1 MGAGTAAH
9 SRCASRAALH
19 ASTNVPASPSDTSAT
34 VSNVNAGFVE
44 VIRPPGAPSGGRPPI
59 IEATVRVSEAVPS
72 RASVVRILSASRPL
86 SFAYLGTILHQSLGT
101 LLTVKSGYVERHTG
115 RLVGLKDV
123 GIVDKAIANSVPAIP
138 RPIVK
143 RISGRYIAGDTL
155 DEAISEVR
163 DLNEQGCVA
172 TIDLLG
178 ESTESKADATATLRD
193 YEKVVDALDEHGL
206 DSGISV
212 KLTGLGL
219 TLDEQLCRANLEEV
233 VEYAK
238 ERGRFVR
245 VDMEDSPYT
254 EATLRIVEDTH
265 ARHGNTGA
273 VLQAYMRR
281 SIEDVQLAIQAG
293 YSVRLC
299 KGIYDEPRSIA
310 YKDFDTV
317 RQNYIFLLDEL
328 LKGGVYVG
336 IATHDE
342 FLIWHALRLIHQL
355 EVPEDRYEFQ
365 MLLGVDEELR
375 SILVGAGHKLR
386 VYVPFGEDW
395 YEYSSRRLKEN
406 PKIAGY
412 VARDVIG
419 GITAK
424 VKR

>member
-1 MGAGTAAH
+1 M
-9 SRCASRAALH
+9 
-19 ASTNVPASPSDTSAT
+19 
-34 VSNVNAGFVE
+34 
-44 VIRPPGAPSGGRPPI
+44 
-59 IEATVRVSEAVPS
+59 
-72 RASVVRILSASRPL
+72 
-86 SFAYLGTILHQSLGT
+86 
-101 LLTVKSGYVERHTG
+101 
-115 RLVGLKDV
+115 
-123 GIVDKAIANSVPAIP
+123 GIVDKAIANSVPVIP

-143 RISGRYIAGDTL
+143 RISSRYIAGDTL
-155 DEAISEVR
+155 EEAVSTIG
-163 DLNEQGCVA
+163 DLNKEGCVA

-178 ESTESKADATATLRD
+178 ESTESKADAAAKLKD
-193 YEKVVDALDEHGL
+193 YEKVIDALDEHDL
-206 DSGISV
+206 QSGISV

-219 TLDEQLCRANLEEV
+219 TLKEELCRANLEEV
-233 VEYAK
+233 IEYAAD
-238 ERGRFVR
+238 RGRFVR

-254 EATLRIVEDTH
+254 EATLNVVRDMHE
-265 ARHGNTGA
+265 RHENTGA

-281 SIEDVQLAIQAG
+281 SIEDVQNIIESG

-355 EVPEDRYEFQ
+355 EIPADRYEFQ

-395 YEYSSRRLKEN
+395 YEYSTRRLKEN

-419 GITAK
+419 SMTAR
-424 VKR
+424 VKG

>member
-1 MGAGTAAH
+1 M
-9 SRCASRAALH
+9 
-19 ASTNVPASPSDTSAT
+19 
-34 VSNVNAGFVE
+34 
-44 VIRPPGAPSGGRPPI
+44 
-59 IEATVRVSEAVPS
+59 
-72 RASVVRILSASRPL
+72 
-86 SFAYLGTILHQSLGT
+86 
-101 LLTVKSGYVERHTG
+101 
-115 RLVGLKDV
+115 
-123 GIVDKAIANSVPAIP
+123 GIVDKAIANSVPVIP

-143 RISGRYIAGDTL
+143 KISSRYIAGDTL
-155 DEAISEVR
+155 QEAVSTIS
-163 DLNEQGCVA
+163 DLNKEGCVA

-178 ESTESKADATATLRD
+178 ESTESKADAASKLKD
-193 YEKVVDALDEHGL
+193 YKKVLDALDEHDL
-206 DSGISV
+206 NSGISV

-219 TLDEQLCRANLEEV
+219 TLNEELCRANLEEII
-233 VEYAK
+233 EYAAA
-238 ERGRFVR
+238 RGRFVR

-254 EATLRIVEDTH
+254 LNLVGYMYG
-265 ARHGNTGA
+265 RHENTGA

-281 SIEDVQLAIQAG
+281 SIEDVQNIIG
-293 YSVRLC
+293 VGFSVRLC
-299 KGIYDEPRSIA
+299 KGIYDEPRAIA

-365 MLLGVDEELR
+365 MLLGVDEQLR
-375 SILVGAGHKLR
+375 SILVDSGHKLR

-412 VARDVIG
+412 VTKDVIG
-419 GITAK
+419 SITGRI
-424 VKR
+424 KR

>member
-1 MGAGTAAH
+1 M
-9 SRCASRAALH
+9 
-19 ASTNVPASPSDTSAT
+19 
-34 VSNVNAGFVE
+34 
-44 VIRPPGAPSGGRPPI
+44 
-59 IEATVRVSEAVPS
+59 
-72 RASVVRILSASRPL
+72 
-86 SFAYLGTILHQSLGT
+86 
-101 LLTVKSGYVERHTG
+101 
-115 RLVGLKDV
+115 

-143 RISGRYIAGDTL
+143 RISSRYIAGDTL
-155 DEAISEVR
+155 DEALSTVR
-163 DLNEQGCVA
+163 ALNEQGCVA

-178 ESTESKADATATLRD
+178 ESTESKADAAATLRN
-193 YEKVVDALDEHGL
+193 YERVLDALDAHGL
-206 DSGISV
+206 EGCISV

-219 TLDEQLCRANLEEV
+219 TLNEQLCRANLEEV

-245 VDMEDSPYT
+245 VDMEDSPHT
-254 EATLRIVEDTH
+254 EATLQIVHDTYGH
-265 ARHGNTGA
+265 HENTGA

-281 SIEDVQLAIQAG
+281 SIEDVQHVIDAG
-293 YSVRLC
+293 FSVRLC
-299 KGIYDEPRSIA
+299 KGIYDEPREIA

-375 SILVGAGHKLR
+375 SILVEAGHKLR

-395 YEYSSRRLKEN
+395 YEYSTRRLKEN

-419 GITAK
+419 SMTAR

>member
-1 MGAGTAAH
+1 M
-9 SRCASRAALH
+9 
-19 ASTNVPASPSDTSAT
+19 
-34 VSNVNAGFVE
+34 
-44 VIRPPGAPSGGRPPI
+44 
-59 IEATVRVSEAVPS
+59 
-72 RASVVRILSASRPL
+72 
-86 SFAYLGTILHQSLGT
+86 
-101 LLTVKSGYVERHTG
+101 
-115 RLVGLKDV
+115 
-123 GIVDKAIANSVPAIP
+123 DKAIANSVPVIP

-143 RISGRYIAGDTL
+143 KISSRYIAGDTL
-155 DEAISEVR
+155 EEAVSAIR
-163 DLNEQGCVA
+163 DLNNEGCVA

-178 ESTESKADATATLRD
+178 ESTESKADAATTLKD
-193 YEKVVDALDEHGL
+193 YKKVVDALDEHDL
-206 DSGISV
+206 NSGISV

-219 TLDEQLCRANLEEV
+219 TLNEELCRANLEEII
-233 VEYAK
+233 EYTAA
-238 ERGRFVR
+238 RDRFVR

-254 EATLRIVEDTH
+254 EKTLQIVHDMHE
-265 ARHGNTGA
+265 RHDNTGA

-281 SIEDVQLAIQAG
+281 SIEDVQNIIESG
-293 YSVRLC
+293 FSVRLC

-355 EVPEDRYEFQ
+355 EIPEDRYEFQ
-365 MLLGVDEELR
+365 MLLGVDEQLR

-395 YEYSSRRLKEN
+395 YEYSTRRLKEN

-412 VARDVIG
+412 VTKDVIG
-419 GITAK
+419 SVTGKI
-424 VKR
+424 KR

>member
-1 MGAGTAAH
+1 MG
-9 SRCASRAALH
+9 
-19 ASTNVPASPSDTSAT
+19 V
-34 VSNVNAGFVE
+34 
-44 VIRPPGAPSGGRPPI
+44 
-59 IEATVRVSEAVPS
+59 
-72 RASVVRILSASRPL
+72 
-86 SFAYLGTILHQSLGT
+86 
-101 LLTVKSGYVERHTG
+101 
-115 RLVGLKDV
+115 
-123 GIVDKAIANSVPAIP
+123 VDKAIANSVPVIP

-143 RISGRYIAGDTL
+143 KISSRYIAGDTL
-155 DEAISEVR
+155 EEAVSTIR
-163 DLNEQGCVA
+163 DLNNEGCVA

-178 ESTESKADATATLRD
+178 ESTESKADAASKLKD
-193 YEKVVDALDEHGL
+193 YKKVVDALDEHDL
-206 DSGISV
+206 NSGISV

-219 TLDEQLCRANLEEV
+219 TLNEELCRANLEEII
-233 VEYAK
+233 EYAAA
-238 ERGRFVR
+238 RDRFVR

-254 EATLRIVEDTH
+254 EVTLNMVRDMHE
-265 ARHGNTGA
+265 RHENTGA

-281 SIEDVQLAIQAG
+281 SIEDVQNIIEAG
-293 YSVRLC
+293 FSVRLC

-342 FLIWHALRLIHQL
+342 FLIWHAFRLIHQL
-355 EVPEDRYEFQ
+355 EIPEDRYEFQ
-365 MLLGVDEELR
+365 MLLGVDEQLR

-395 YEYSSRRLKEN
+395 YEYSTRRLKEN

-419 GITAK
+419 GITAR